1 MTTNDKP
8 RQKTC
13 NTAIPPREHLR
24 YWRKRIFRQPRSPF
38 YFVQIQCRGERHAVS
53 LETSNPDAA
62 AARARTLYEQVRANG
77 WESTLDA
84 RRPQRGAATD
94 GIIDVNNV
102 TLGSYIAAAK
112 ATADIAPRT
121 LETYCQAVRKIAS
134 DMLRLPND
142 GTRYDKISG
151 GHDTWVNKVG
161 TFKIAQF
168 TSAKIAAWKKGY
180 LEHAASDPVSQRA
193 ARVSA
198 AYYLRNAKSLFSA
211 KIRAHITLA
220 LPDPLPFAG
229 VQIERPSAKYFA
241 TFDLAELI
249 ESARDDLAETD
260 QEAFK
265 VLLLSSMVGLRRKEI
280 DLLPWSAFRWNENI
294 IRVEHTRHFTPKT
307 HDSAADVAVDPEL
320 MTVFRGYRA
329 RAPKAEFVIASENAP
344 RPGVL
349 YSFYRCEQVFEKL
362 TNWLRDHG
370 IRSPKPIH
378 ELRKAFGS
386 LICQKAGIH
395 QASRALRHSDI
406 RTTASTYVDSRSR
419 VAAGLGH
426 LLAPT
431 SADFTTNAG

>member
-1 MTTNDKP
+1 
-8 RQKTC
+8 
-13 NTAIPPREHLR
+13 
-24 YWRKRIFRQPRSPF
+24 
-38 YFVQIQCRGERHAVS
+38 VS
-53 LETSNPDAA
+53 LETQNPDAA

-77 WESTLDA
+77 WAETLASRQPQLDA
-84 RRPQRGAATD
+84 VSGD
-94 GIIDVNNV
+94 HC
-102 TLGSYIAAAK
+102 TLGAYIDAAK
-112 ATADIAPRT
+112 TTADIAPRT

-134 DMLRLPND
+134 DMLHLPDD
-142 GTRYDKISG
+142 GTRYDKIG
-151 GHDTWVNKVG
+151 GGRDIWANVVA
-161 TFKIAQF
+161 TFKLSGF
-168 TSAKIAAWKKGY
+168 TPAKIAAWKRGY
-180 LEHAASDPVSQRA
+180 LERAASDPVSQRA

-198 AYYLRNAKSLFSA
+198 GYYLRNAKSLFGA
-211 KIRAHITLA
+211 KIRAHIALT

-229 VQIERPSAKYFA
+229 VQIERPTAKFFA

-249 ESARDDLAETD
+249 QSARDDLAETD

-280 DLLPWSAFRWNENI
+280 DLLPWSAFRWNENV
-294 IRVEHTRHFTPKT
+294 IRVEHTRHFSPKT

-349 YSFYRCEQVFEKL
+349 YSFYRCEQVFDRL
-362 TNWLRDHG
+362 TNWLRDHD
-370 IRSPKPIH
+370 IRSNKPIH

-386 LICQKAGIH
+386 LICAKAGIH

-406 RTTASTYVDSRSR
+406 RTTSAVYVDSRSR

-426 LLAPT
+426 LLT
-431 SADFTTNAG
+431 TTTGDFARQLSPNS

>member
-1 MTTNDKP
+1 M
-8 RQKTC
+8 
-13 NTAIPPREHLR
+13 
-24 YWRKRIFRQPRSPF
+24 
-38 YFVQIQCRGERHAVS
+38 S
-53 LETSNPDAA
+53 LETPNPDAA

-77 WESTLDA
+77 WAATLASRQPQLDA
-84 RRPQRGAATD
+84 VSGDQC
-94 GIIDVNNV
+94 
-102 TLGSYIAAAK
+102 TLGAYIDAAK
-112 ATADIAPRT
+112 TTADIAPRT

-134 DMLRLPND
+134 DMLHIPDD
-142 GTRYDKISG
+142 GARYDKIG
-151 GHDTWVNKVG
+151 GGRDAWANVVA
-161 TFKIAQF
+161 TFKLSGF
-168 TSAKIAAWKKGY
+168 TPAKIAAWKKGY
-180 LEHAASDPVSQRA
+180 LERAASDPVSQRA

-211 KIRAHITLA
+211 KIRAHIALS

-229 VQIERPSAKYFA
+229 VLIERPSAKFFA

-249 ESARDDLAETD
+249 QSARDDLAETD

-280 DLLPWSAFRWNENI
+280 DLLPWSAFRWNEGV

-329 RAPKAEFVIASENAP
+329 RAPKSEFVIASENAP

-349 YSFYRCEQVFEKL
+349 YSFYRCEQVFDRL

-370 IRSPKPIH
+370 IRSAKPIH

-426 LLAPT
+426 LLAP
-431 SADFTTNAG
+431 AVGDFATHAR